1 MRIFFLL
8 AACTGLS
15 AVAAGQTLHALL
27 PGTSPLRYGTFDA
40 ETGTWLDI
48 DTLAFA
54 DGFIS
59 GSGTWDHW
67 AGHYLFAG
75 FSPEATSATLWSWDG
90 LENTIVHAPNLAGD
104 IGALH
109 QDLSTALFYGL
120 GSAIVDSSFV
130 NLGGGSGYWD
140 YTFELRVRSVH
151 PATGAITDVVSLP
164 FLTGYYSGSSTFDS
178 DAHRYHLLGV
188 DALGSTRLV
197 TVDVAAQAVV
207 ASPTTA
213 PGLALHELEAGLDA
227 DRVWALRSPGAAGD
241 TWAWVELDLITGAA
255 TELATLPGIDGFIGD
270 ASAMDQT
277 TGRYAFAYLDALSAM
292 RLRVID
298 AATGAPVV
306 DHLLDVSVAELHA
319 DNRVFA
325 VAAYGTPS
333 SVATAATGR
342 MAAPVFP
349 NPTSGTVVC
358 RSGVSGRISVVD
370 GRGAEVWADE
380 GVAGTQVLDLSV
392 LIPGMYVL
400 CLPDGIRERVYLVR

>member
-1 MRIFFLL
+1 MRTLILL

-15 AVAAGQTLHALL
+15 SVAAGQILHALL
-27 PGTSPLRYGTFDA
+27 PGTPPLRYGTFDA

-48 DTLAFA
+48 DTLAFT

-75 FSPEATSATLWSWDG
+75 FSLESTSATLWSWDG
-90 LENTIVHAPNLAGD
+90 LENTIVHAPDLAGD

-130 NLGGGSGYWD
+130 NLGGGFGYWD
-140 YTFELRVRSVH
+140 YSFELHVRSVD
-151 PATGAITDVVSLP
+151 PATGAVTDVVSLP

-197 TVDVAAQAVV
+197 TVDVAAQAVI
-207 ASPTTA
+207 ASPPTA
-213 PGLALHELEAGLDA
+213 PALALHELEAGLDA
-227 DRVWALRSPGAAGD
+227 DRVWALRAPGAAGD
-241 TWAWVELDLITGAA
+241 SWAWVELNLITGAA
-255 TELATLPGIDGFIGD
+255 TELAALPGIDGFIGD
-270 ASAMDQT
+270 ASALDQT
-277 TGRYAFAYLDALSAM
+277 TGRYAFAYIDALSDG

-298 AATGAPVV
+298 AATGSTVA

-325 VAAYGTPS
+325 VAAYGIPS
-333 SVATAATGR
+333 SVAPTAT
-342 MAAPVFP
+342 APVSPAAFP
-349 NPTSGTVVC
+349 NPTATSVTCSSSVA
-358 RSGVSGRISVVD
+358 GRLAVVD
-370 GRGAEVWADE
+370 CAGSEVLACEVPVGPHRVDFATLPS
-380 GVAGTQVLDLSV
+380 GL
-392 LIPGMYVL
+392 YVL
-400 CLPDGIRERVYLVR
+400 CLPDGSRQRVQVLR

>member
-1 MRIFFLL
+1 MRTLILL

-15 AVAAGQTLHALL
+15 SVAAGQILHALL
-27 PGTSPLRYGTFDA
+27 PGTPPLRYGTFDA

-48 DTLAFA
+48 DTLAFTE
-54 DGFIS
+54 GFIS

-75 FSPEATSATLWSWDG
+75 FSLESTSATLWSWDG
-90 LENTIVHAPNLAGD
+90 LENTIVHAPDLAGD

-130 NLGGGSGYWD
+130 NLGSGFGYWD
-140 YTFELRVRSVH
+140 YSFELQVRSVD
-151 PATGAITDVVSLP
+151 PATGAVTDVVSLP

-197 TVDVAAQAVV
+197 TVDVAAQAVI
-207 ASPTTA
+207 ASPPTA
-213 PGLALHELEAGLDA
+213 PALALHELEAGLDA
-227 DRVWALRSPGAAGD
+227 DRVWALRAPGAAGD
-241 TWAWVELDLITGAA
+241 SWAWVELNLITGAA
-255 TELATLPGIDGFIGD
+255 TELAALPGIDGFIGD
-270 ASAMDQT
+270 ASALDQT
-277 TGRYAFAYLDALSAM
+277 TGRYAFAYIDALSDG

-298 AATGAPVV
+298 AATGSTVA

-325 VAAYGTPS
+325 VAAYGIPS
-333 SVATAATGR
+333 SVAPAAT
-342 MAAPVFP
+342 APVSPAAFP
-349 NPTSGTVVC
+349 NPTATSVTCSSSVA
-358 RSGVSGRISVVD
+358 GRLAVVD
-370 GRGAEVWADE
+370 CAGSEVLACEVPVGPHRVDFATLPS
-380 GVAGTQVLDLSV
+380 GL
-392 LIPGMYVL
+392 YVL
-400 CLPDGIRERVYLVR
+400 CLPDGSRQRVQVLR

>member
-1 MRIFFLL
+1 MRILFLL
-8 AACTGLS
+8 AACTCLS

-59 GSGTWDHW
+59 GTGTWDHW

-120 GSAIVDSSFV
+120 GSAIVDSNFV

-140 YTFELRVRSVH
+140 YTFELQVRSVD
-151 PATGAITDVVSLP
+151 PATGAVTDVVSLP

-207 ASPTTA
+207 ASPTVA
-213 PGLALHELEAGLDA
+213 PELALHELEAGLDA
-227 DRVWALRSPGAAGD
+227 ERLWALRSPGAAGD
-241 TWAWVELDLITGAA
+241 SWAWVELDLFTGAA

-292 RLRVID
+292 HLRVID
-298 AATGAPVV
+298 AATGAPIV

-333 SVATAATGR
+333 SVASSATPR
-342 MAAPVFP
+342 VVSPVFP
-349 NPTSGTVVC
+349 NPTSGSVTCTSGMAGRLTVV
-358 RSGVSGRISVVD
+358 SGA
-370 GRGAEVWADE
+370 GAEVMASE
-380 GVAGTQVLDLSV
+380 VPAGEHRLDLAR
-392 LIPGMYVL
+392 LAPGLYIL
-400 CLPDGIRERVYLVR
+400 CLPDGSRQRVQVAH

>member
-1 MRIFFLL
+1 MRILFLL
-8 AACTGLS
+8 AAFTGLS
-15 AVAAGQTLHALL
+15 SVAAGQILHALL

-48 DTLAFA
+48 DTLAFT

-59 GSGTWDHW
+59 GTGTWDHW

-120 GSAIVDSSFV
+120 GSAIVDSNFV
-130 NLGGGSGYWD
+130 NLGGGAGYWD
-140 YTFELRVRSVH
+140 YTFELQVRSVD
-151 PATGAITDVVSLP
+151 PATGAVTDVVSLP

-197 TVDVAAQAVV
+197 TVDVAAQVVV
-207 ASPTTA
+207 ASPPTA
-213 PGLALHELEAGLDA
+213 PALALHELEAGLDA
-227 DRVWALRSPGAAGD
+227 DRVWALRAPGAAGD
-241 TWAWVELDLITGAA
+241 SWAWVELNLITGAA

-270 ASAMDQT
+270 ASALDQT
-277 TGRYAFAYLDALSAM
+277 TGRYAFAYIDALAAG

-298 AATGAPVV
+298 AATGSTVA
-306 DHLLDVSVAELHA
+306 DHLLDVGVAELHA

-333 SVATAATGR
+333 SVAPPPSARVAQ
-342 MAAPVFP
+342 PVFP
-349 NPTSGTVVC
+349 NPTSAAVTC
-358 RSGVSGRISVVD
+358 SSRLAGRLVVVD
-370 GRGAEVWADE
+370 GSGSDVWSCEVPAGAHR
-380 GVAGTQVLDLSV
+380 LDLAA
-392 LIPGMYVL
+392 LPTGLYLL
-400 CLPDGIRERVYLVR
+400 CLPDGSRQRVQVVQ